1 MNVSAS
7 GTSEVGNPVHTDR
20 PVTVNLAD
28 VAITI
33 DSVTDDNVLNA
44 VEKGQSLLLSG
55 STANVE
61 AGQEV
66 TVVLGGKTYTAT
78 VDADGRWHLTVPQVD
93 VAALKDG
100 SVTYRQALKTASATA
115 PPQAATSALIPW
127 RLR

>member
-1 MNVSAS
+1 MSINGKDYAATVLADGSWSAAISREDVGELAAGVVNVSAS
-7 GTSEVGNPVHTDR
+7 GTSEAGNPVHTDR

-61 AGQEV
+61 AGR
-66 TVVLGGKTYTAT
+66 G
-78 VDADGRWHLTVPQVD
+78 DGCAR
-93 VAALKDG
+93 
-100 SVTYRQALKTASATA
+100 R
-115 PPQAATSALIPW
+115 
-127 RLR
+127 